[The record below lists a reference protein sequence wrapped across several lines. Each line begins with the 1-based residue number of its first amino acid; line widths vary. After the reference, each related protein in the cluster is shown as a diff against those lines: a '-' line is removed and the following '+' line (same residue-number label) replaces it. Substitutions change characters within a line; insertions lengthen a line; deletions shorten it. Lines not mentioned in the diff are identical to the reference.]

1 MKVSK
6 SIAFIS
12 AFLMLVPSSSLLPV
26 TAADAYNM
34 AINID
39 LGGERKEISPYIY
52 GVNEYGN
59 QSVLKSLNVNAI
71 REGGN
76 RMTGYNW
83 ENNASNAGSDWKH
96 SSDNNLSDSD
106 APADCVQTVS
116 KEAADNGIAYKLATV
131 QLAGYVAADKKG
143 TVTEAEAAPSE
154 RWNEV
159 VFTKGAPFADTPDL
173 TDGKVY
179 MDEYVNYIVGKLGDS
194 QSATGIQGY
203 SLDNEPALWN
213 DTHSR
218 MHANPITIAEMAE
231 KSIAAA
237 KAVKSV
243 DQNAEI
249 FGPALYGYT
258 AFDHLDD
265 DENSDEW
272 EKVKEANGYHW
283 YLDCYLDQ
291 MKKASEEYGSR
302 LLDVLDIHYYSES
315 ARNGAV
321 DRLQS
326 VRTLYEKG
334 FSENSWIGQWCM
346 ENVPILPTI
355 QKSIDTYYPDT
366 KLAISEY
373 NFGGGD
379 MSGTIAQAEALGCYA
394 DAGVYFATLWD
405 GDEYIYSG
413 IRLYT
418 NYDGNNSTFGDT
430 LIPTVTEDVSK
441 SSAYAAVNGKD
452 DGFVTAVVTNKD
464 MNKPETA
471 VISLDNAKSNY
482 KAAAVYAVSGT
493 DTDIRLIDIV
503 DDIKDN
509 KLTVELPAY
518 SAATIVITD
527 DASDLKGLE
536 IYDPSKITQ
545 KTETFENLDEMI
557 NENGYVQIPIS
568 DPEHLK
574 RITITADTVS
584 EHGSAWGGAGCAV
597 CMNCKDENGT
607 GFWTYKDFQLNLGSN
622 VSASVEFD
630 GTLMNDEVE
639 VKGVIADGKIELQKW
654 WDYSEKQDEDIDDPI
669 LVNYKKVEVLYE
681 TVNNQ
686 SSESTTTTST
696 TTTTTTT
703 TSTSQPDGD
712 KLMGDTN
719 TDGVVD
725 ISDVILLARY
735 TAEQAGLPI
744 TKKGLANA
752 DMNADGKYTAE
763 DVIKII
769 RRIALL
775 DD

>member
-1 MKVSK
+1 MKASK
-6 SIAFIS
+6 SIAFLS
-12 AFLMLVPSSSLLPV
+12 AFLLIVPSSSLLPV
-26 TAADAYNM
+26 NAADSYDM
-34 AINID
+34 EINID
-39 LGGERKEISPYIY
+39 LGGEHKPISPYIF

-83 ENNASNAGSDWKH
+83 ENNASNAGSDWMH
-96 SSDNNLSDSD
+96 SSDNNLSTSD
-106 APADCVQTVS
+106 APADCVQTLS
-116 KEAADNGIAYKLATV
+116 KEAAANDIAYKLATV
-131 QLAGYVAADKKG
+131 QLAGYVAADKNG
-143 TVTEAEAAPSE
+143 TVTEAEAAPSD

-159 VFTKGAPFADTPDL
+159 VFTKGSAFADTPDL

-179 MDEYVNYIVGKLGDS
+179 MDEYVNYIVSKLGDS

-203 SLDNEPALWN
+203 SLDNEPVLWN

-218 MHANPITIAEMAE
+218 LHANPVTIAEMAE

-243 DQNAEI
+243 DKNAEI

-272 EKVKEANGYHW
+272 EKVKETNGYHW

-315 ARNGAV
+315 ARNGAE

-430 LIPTVTEDVSK
+430 LVPTVTGDVSK
-441 SSAYAAVNGKD
+441 SSAYAAINGKD
-452 DGFVTAVVTNKD
+452 DSFVTAVVTNKN
-464 MNKPETA
+464 MTTPEKA
-471 VISLDNAKSNY
+471 VISLENSKSKY
-482 KAAAVYAVSGT
+482 QAAAVYAVSGNA
-493 DTDIRLIDIV
+493 TDIRLIDIV

-518 SAATIVITD
+518 SAASIVISD
-527 DASDLKGLE
+527 DANDFKDLE
-536 IYDPSKITQ
+536 IYDPSKISQ
-545 KTETFENLDEMI
+545 KTETFDKLDDMV
-557 NENGYVQIPIS
+557 NENGFVQIPIS
-568 DPEHLK
+568 DPEHIK
-574 RITITADTVS
+574 RITITADTAVLD
-584 EHGSAWGGAGCAV
+584 GSAWGGAGCAV
-597 CMNCKDENGT
+597 CMNCKDEKGT

-622 VSASVEFD
+622 VSASVDFD

-654 WDYSEKQDEDIDDPI
+654 WDYSEKKVDDSEEA
-669 LVNYKKVEVLYE
+669 VSVTYKKVEVLYE
-681 TVNNQ
+681 TVNENPD
-686 SSESTTTTST
+686 S

-703 TSTSQPDGD
+703 TSTTTSTTDPSG

-719 TDGVVD
+719 ADGIVD

-735 TAEQAGLPI
+735 AAEEPNLPI
-744 TKKGLANA
+744 TQKGVANS
-752 DMNADGKYTAE
+752 DMNGDGKYTAE
-763 DVIKII
+763 DVAKII
-769 RRIALL
+769 RIIAKLEV
-775 DD
+775 